1 MYNNSTYKLEGDVD
15 IGRKPNS
22 NILNNVEIVN
32 NIRYISLIY
41 TSFVV
46 ELYAYNVIKEIV

>member
-1 MYNNSTYKLEGDVD
+1 MD

-41 TSFVV
+41 KSFVV
-46 ELYAYNVIKEIV
+46 ELYAYNVIKVIVQESTG